1 MNDVFSPEAHALG
14 LQEARQLYERLSR
27 GDRLPPYYPE
37 GIVLQPGET
46 ALGEIL
52 AEFSRYMELEVQ
64 YPAPRSMFVMGS
76 PAFMAGAML
85 GKLFGDAADRREAS
99 RLAALARPQ
108 WRIMGFPRVALTDQR
123 MITHFSGR
131 YELTSFW
138 HGGLVGF
145 TPSTTQFSLEL
156 VYSDCPPVR
165 LRGPRV
171 PWMSVAFASCIYPA
185 SYTTDASSGTRSEP
199 AD

>member
-14 LQEARQLYERLSR
+14 LQEAHQLYERLSR
-27 GDRLPPYYPE
+27 GDRLPSYRPE
-37 GIVLQPGET
+37 GIVLQPGEA

-52 AEFSRYMELEVQ
+52 AEFSRYMELKVQ
-64 YPAPRSMFVMGS
+64 YPARRSMFVMGS
-76 PAFMAGAML
+76 PAFMAGAMI
-85 GKLFGDAADRREAS
+85 GKLFSDAADRRQAA
-99 RLAALARPQ
+99 RLAALAAPQ
-108 WRIMGFPRVALTDQR
+108 WRIMGFPRVVLTNQR
-123 MITHFSGR
+123 MIAHFSER

-145 TPSTTQFSLEL
+145 TPSMTQFSLEL

-185 SYTTDASSGTRSEP
+185 FRATGEPSGTRSEP